1 MANVRVDS
9 MVFSAFDMQELS
21 AATFDARSFFTAA
34 SVWAGDRLARL
45 EPV

>member
-1 MANVRVDS
+1 MANIPVDS

-21 AATFDARSFFTAA
+21 AATFDAGSFFTAA